1 MNDKKLLKL
10 HFTHSNTFLVSE
22 YCIMMYI
29 FVANEKF
36 LFGSRPSIADF
47 ALYGQL
53 VTLMHDL
60 TPGTIMRAIAPRTI
74 AWLMRL
80 ADTSGVDGAWIEYHA
95 LPKAIE
101 ELLIIA
107 GRVYLPYLRANAK
120 AIETGTDNFTTL
132 LNGHRYTQPVFKYH
146 IKCRNFLVD
155 QLDRLNKQ
163 DRNRLRT
170 LLGDTGCLQALMET
184 HAN

>member
-1 MNDKKLLKL
+1 MA
-10 HFTHSNTFLVSE
+10 
-22 YCIMMYI
+22 Y
-29 FVANEKF
+29 VANEKF

-95 LPKAIE
+95 LPKAVE

-107 GRVYLPYLRANAK
+107 GKVYLPYLRANAK
-120 AIETGTDNFTTL
+120 AIETSSSL
-132 LNGHRYTQPVFKYH
+132 TQT
-146 IKCRNFLVD
+146 IINIR
-155 QLDRLNKQ
+155 
-163 DRNRLRT
+163 
-170 LLGDTGCLQALMET
+170 G
-184 HAN
+184 